1 MTAEELQ
8 QLRVKLL
15 AERDR
20 LVAELGYMEGRFLR
34 NAPRDASGDLSGYAF
49 HQADVGSDV
58 EEREKAALLTS
69 AEGRLLI
76 AINSA
81 LDRIDSGR
89 YGVCETC
96 GGDIS
101 ANRLAAIPSATQCM
115 ACKEKD
121 ERNTRVHA

>member
-1 MTAEELQ
+1 MTAEELKR
-8 QLRVKLL
+8 LRVQLQ

-20 LVAELGYMEGRFLR
+20 LIAELGYMEDRILR
-34 NAPRDASGDLSGYAF
+34 NALREASGDLSGYAS
-49 HQADVGSDV
+49 HQADVGTDA

-76 AINSA
+76 AIHTA

-89 YGVCETC
+89 FGICETC
-96 GGDIS
+96 GGDIGVK
-101 ANRLAAIPSATQCM
+101 RLEAIPSATQCI
-115 ACKEKD
+115 ACKERD

>member
-1 MTAEELQ
+1 MTAEERD

-20 LVAELGYMEGRFLR
+20 LVAEMGYMEGRFLR
-34 NAPRDASGDLSGYAF
+34 NAPREASGDLSGYAS
-49 HQADVGSDV
+49 HQADVGSDA

-69 AEGRLLI
+69 AEGRLLL

-81 LDRIDSGR
+81 LDRIDSGL
-89 YGVCETC
+89 YGICETC
-96 GGDIS
+96 GGDIGVK
-101 ANRLAAIPSATQCM
+101 RLAAIPSATQCI

-121 ERNTRVHA
+121 EQNAQVHA